1 MRCAN
6 CPHSVTQKR
15 FGADCPFESRRRMY
29 ILQVSIKGEMRQLS
43 TFRNAE
49 KMQADCPFE
58 SRRRMYILRVSIKG
72 EMRRIFFALFYYITI
87 SIDIQVQIKGLTIKV
102 SPKIRQ
108 IKLFSVGFCFL
119 GSFFVSDILFDI
131 DGNNLIGRLFLDYG
145 SRSFLCLFLLFGSD

>member
-1 MRCAN
+1 
-6 CPHSVTQKR
+6 
-15 FGADCPFESRRRMY
+15 MY
-29 ILQVSIKGEMRQLS
+29 ILPISIKGEMLS
-43 TFRNAE
+43 IFFSHTSTLRNAE
-49 KMQADCPFE
+49 KMQVDCPFE
-58 SRRRMYILRVSIKG
+58 RRRCMYILRVSIKG

-108 IKLFSVGFCFL
+108 IKLFSVGFYFL

>member
-1 MRCAN
+1 
-6 CPHSVTQKR
+6 
-15 FGADCPFESRRRMY
+15 
-29 ILQVSIKGEMRQLS
+29 
-43 TFRNAE
+43 
-49 KMQADCPFE
+49 
-58 SRRRMYILRVSIKG
+58 MYILRVSIKG
-72 EMRRIFFALFYYITI
+72 EMRRILFALFYYITI

-108 IKLFSVGFCFL
+108 IKLFSVGFYFL